1 LRLARQDIMAFH
13 RTLAFLLIAFLLS
26 NAFTVMADVGTRH
39 LLLQERAVLQSQLDR
54 LAAKPSPRADQ
65 QADSLTAILLDLDS
79 RIIASYDQTL
89 SRIYAQQRR
98 RATNDRALSI
108 FALVCCLVALASI
121 LILWLAQER
130 VKREDESGL
139 PGLYR
144 QLFRDLLFTVK
155 PEKAD
160 SPALTRVSPVVILG
174 VLGMMVSIVA
184 YLLSSLH

>member
-1 LRLARQDIMAFH
+1 MAFH
-13 RTLAFLLIAFLLS
+13 RTSSFLVIVFLLS

-39 LLLQERAVLQSQLDR
+39 LLLQERATLQSQLDN
-54 LAAKPSPRADQ
+54 LSADLSPSSEK
-65 QADSLTAILLDLDS
+65 QADSLTSLLLDLDG

-89 SRIYAQQRR
+89 SRLSAQQRR
-98 RATNDRALSI
+98 RATNDRALTL

-121 LILWLAQER
+121 LALWLAQER

-144 QLFRDLLFTVK
+144 QLFRDLLLTVR

-160 SPALTRVSPVVILG
+160 SPALTRVSPVIILG
-174 VLGMMVSIVA
+174 ILGMMFSILV